1 MSSVETIIKFAVVE
15 PVWLVEPLW
24 LLVFLPVGLVLAVL
38 LQTVRCWLA
47 R

>member
-1 MSSVETIIKFAVVE
+1 MSVVETIINKFSV
-15 PVWLVEPLW
+15 VEPLW

>member
-1 MSSVETIIKFAVVE
+1 MDLSLPLSVVETIINK
-15 PVWLVEPLW
+15 PIW
-24 LLVFLPVGLVLAVL
+24 LLVFLPVGLALALV